1 MRIVAVSRAM
11 DGHEGLLV
19 QILGLLAVPYPGA
32 QEPHQHRTDLVQQL
46 AIRVRVA
53 ALRRSTISS
62 ALRAAREGNGIYPVN
77 SPRWG

>member
-62 ALRAAREGNGIYPVN
+62 ALRAAREGNGICRLAV
-77 SPRWG
+77 R